1 VDVRFLSTFLEVSRT
16 RHFGKAAENL
26 YLTPAAVSARIKH
39 LEESFNTLLFTRV
52 RNGIQLTPAGE
63 SLVPFAQ
70 SIEQSLKH
78 ARAALAQEDVAFL
91 ACGLSANA
99 SELVLPE
106 LSHVLF
112 EHMPNASVKAEVL
125 SAEQLSRQLHERT
138 IEIAFTYEPLKSA
151 DIENI
156 LLRNEALQ
164 MYSDNQDIT
173 QLSSQNYLHIEWCSE
188 VTHALTAHY
197 PQIKQ
202 SHFRT
207 NSVNIAIKQFQSKGG
222 FLLLPSTIAKQLNL
236 SNAERPKQID
246 GLLNL
251 KTYMVCMKDGRHPIL
266 EELIAR
272 LKSDFLLSDNH
283 GAKPVEQSLR
293 V

>member
-1 VDVRFLSTFLEVSRT
+1 MDVRFLSTFLEVSRT

-63 SLVPFAQ
+63 SLVPFAR
-70 SIEQSLKH
+70 SIEQSLKQ

-99 SELVLPE
+99 SELLLPE
-106 LSHVLF
+106 LSDVLS

-138 IEIAFTYEPLKSA
+138 IEIAFTHEPLKSA
-151 DIENI
+151 DIENV
-156 LLRNEALQ
+156 LVCNEALQ
-164 MYSDNQDIT
+164 MYSDHQDIT
-173 QLSSQNYLHIEWCSE
+173 QLCAQNYLHIEWCSE
-188 VTHALTAHY
+188 VSHALSTHY

-207 NSVNIAIKQFQSKGG
+207 NSVNIALKQFQSKGG
-222 FLLLPSTIAKQLNL
+222 FLLLPPTIADRLNIL
-236 SNAERPKQID
+236 KADGSKHID
-246 GLLNL
+246 GLLQLN
-251 KTYMVCMKDGRHPIL
+251 TFMVCMKDGRHPIL
-266 EELIAR
+266 EELITR
-272 LKSDFLLSDNH
+272 LKTAF
-283 GAKPVEQSLR
+283 K
-293 V
+293 